1 MGGERLL
8 RERLEMKKLIMAIL
22 LATVV
27 AGCDKGADSRGAML
41 EADGKMGVEI
51 DANPLPGYD
60 EAKLICTQ
68 CHALPSPD
76 QFHPAVWP
84 SIVTRME
91 GHIRANNKILSSD
104 KERVAILAYLQSS
117 TKWK

>member
-1 MGGERLL
+1 
-8 RERLEMKKLIMAIL
+8 MKKSIMAIL
-22 LATVV
+22 LATLV

-41 EADGKMGVEI
+41 EADGKMGVKT
-51 DANPLPGYD
+51 DAGPLPGYH

-76 QFHPAVWP
+76 QFHPAAWP
-84 SIVTRME
+84 SIVARME

-104 KERVAILAYLQSS
+104 KERVAILGYLQSS
-117 TKWK
+117 TKWE